1 MGIRS
6 NYFISSATS
15 MTGIIDSFLRNISDL
30 LQIQLH
36 IKRQCNQIQLL
47 VHIEQINEIRWM
59 NPTSVNYFL
68 DCNLLVKVTL
78 KPLTQPIRML
88 HTNRPRFKTKIYSHF
103 PSSFNGYIF
112 LALVRNRPP
121 DICISGA
128 CLLWKVPPTLDR
140 NRSLLDNQ
148 ALFQRFASYFNG
160 YCLRAPVLELWGRC
174 FVVLNCPDICVVCH
188 GLSALVVVIL
198 MEVVCFYL

>member
-47 VHIEQINEIRWM
+47 VHIEEINEIRWM
-59 NPTSVNYFL
+59 NPTSVNYFP

-112 LALVRNRPP
+112 L
-121 DICISGA
+121 
-128 CLLWKVPPTLDR
+128 DR

-148 ALFQRFASYFNG
+148 ALFQRLASYFNG
-160 YCLRAPVLELWGRC
+160 YCLRAPVLEL
-174 FVVLNCPDICVVCH
+174 
-188 GLSALVVVIL
+188 
-198 MEVVCFYL
+198 